1 MPLKKLT
8 PTQIAIHQAIS
19 ELNDIIK
26 SANRTKATLSAVLPQ
41 QPIRKLK
48 PEERFL
54 VDPRTGEKGYF

>member
-1 MPLKKLT
+1 MPIKQLT

-26 SANRTKATLSAVLPQ
+26 SANRTKATLSAALPQ

-48 PEERFL
+48 PEERFI
-54 VDPRTGEKGYF
+54 VHPITGKKGFF